1 MQYLLDIEDDKSEPI
16 ISVLNDLDYVKIE
29 PIKNVKSKTNGKSNK
44 NGKSKLYYELSES
57 VDELIEVLAGRKEA
71 RPLSDLLNEV

>member
-1 MQYLLDIEDDKSEPI
+1 MQYLLDIKDEKSEPI
-16 ISVLNDLDYVKIE
+16 ESVLNDLDYVKIE
-29 PIKNVKSKTNGKSNK
+29 PIKNGKSKTNGKSIK
-44 NGKSKLYYELSES
+44 NGKSKLYNEISES